1 MKTKMILD
9 IKKLGKNLKKLR
21 TDSDFSQRELAE
33 KMGQLYGLT
42 WNKAMISKWE
52 SGKTVMN
59 LENLVAY
66 SKYFDVKIDKLLYKN
81 IIWKEWYNL
90 EKENKKIV
98 EMSFYLIFR
107 EIWEKVKEDLLLLPE
122 DRKLSL
128 PDFLWKA
135 DKGISTEKELRELI
149 GRNTDNKITL
159 EEFCTIQEE
168 FTGVP
173 FEFEFEKP
181 DGSFDWKKYA
191 DTIIDIIFEYVYG
204 IGDYTEDELIPS
216 VLYSIVDYKSANI
229 NVTKLTESIRN
240 IKK

>member
-1 MKTKMILD
+1 M
-9 IKKLGKNLKKLR
+9 
-21 TDSDFSQRELAE
+21 
-33 KMGQLYGLT
+33 
-42 WNKAMISKWE
+42 
-52 SGKTVMN
+52 
-59 LENLVAY
+59 
-66 SKYFDVKIDKLLYKN
+66 
-81 IIWKEWYNL
+81 

-216 VLYSIVDYKSANI
+216 ALYSIVDYKSANI

>member
-33 KMGQLYGLT
+33 KMGQLYGVT

-66 SKYFDVKIDKLLYKN
+66 SKYFDVKIDTLLYKN
-81 IIWKEWYNL
+81 IMWKEWYNL

-98 EMSFYLIFR
+98 EMAFYLIFR

-122 DRKLSL
+122 DKKISL
-128 PDFLWKA
+128 PYFLWNT

-181 DGSFDWKKYA
+181 DGSIDWKKYSN
-191 DTIIDIIFEYVYG
+191 TIIDIIFEYVYG

-216 VLYSIVDYKSANI
+216 ALYSIVDYKSANI
-229 NVTKLTESIRN
+229 NVTKLTESIKN

>member
-1 MKTKMILD
+1 MKTKMVLD
-9 IKKLGKNLKKLR
+9 IKKLGLNLKKLR
-21 TDSDFSQRELAE
+21 TDSEFSQRELAE
-33 KMGQLYGLT
+33 KMGQLYGAT

-59 LENLVAY
+59 LENLVIY
-66 SKYFDVKIDKLLYKN
+66 SKYFDVKIDTLLYDT

-90 EKENKKIV
+90 KKENKKIV
-98 EMSFYLIFR
+98 EMSFYLIYR

-122 DRKLSL
+122 DTKTSL
-128 PDFLWKA
+128 PYFLWNT

-173 FEFEFEKP
+173 FEFEFENP
-181 DGSFDWKKYA
+181 DGSFDWKKYS

-216 VLYSIVDYKSANI
+216 ALYSIVNYKSANI
-229 NVTKLTESIRN
+229 NVTELTEKIKN
-240 IKK
+240 IKL